1 MGTKDQLHHKT
12 AHGAREGF
20 PLQQVLDAG
29 QKSGYLERPAAER
42 DAGEDLVPEP
52 ARETQE
58 MNARGPSSPRGPF
71 GVLEMLRKLT
81 LQRLGH
87 LTRPRALPNSNEQRT
102 CLMRYKTRCVGL
114 KIVTVSPTCS
124 WFDSPFGGI
133 LVSLIG

>member
-52 ARETQE
+52 AHETE
-58 MNARGPSSPRGPF
+58 EINARGPSPGGPSR
-71 GVLEMLRKLT
+71 VLELLRKLT
-81 LQRLGH
+81 LQQPGH
-87 LTRPRALPNSNEQRT
+87 LFL
-102 CLMRYKTRCVGL
+102 
-114 KIVTVSPTCS
+114 S
-124 WFDSPFGGI
+124 WTT
-133 LVSLIG
+133 